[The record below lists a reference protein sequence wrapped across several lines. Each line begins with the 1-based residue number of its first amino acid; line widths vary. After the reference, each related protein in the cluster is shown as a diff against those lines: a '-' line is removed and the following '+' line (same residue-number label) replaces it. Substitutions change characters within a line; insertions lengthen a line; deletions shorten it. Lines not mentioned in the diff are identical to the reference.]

1 MKMLEK
7 SFGRHLRRSLNENDY
22 RIKFI
27 SLYMM
32 AILMSGMSAEA
43 ANPFFSSYK
52 TPHQTL
58 PFDKVKI
65 EHFMPAFEKAFA
77 LEDAE
82 IDKIAGNE
90 AAPTFE
96 NTILAMEHSGSLLHD
111 VSAVFYTLCGSE
123 NNDELM
129 ALGSK
134 VATMQTEHANKIS
147 LNEALFARIKTI
159 YDNRENLSLAQDQKK
174 LVEDTYESFMLSGA
188 ALQGADREKYREL
201 SVKLSN
207 LDETFSQNTLKATD
221 QYVKYITDKSLLK
234 GLPEDI
240 LTAAGEKAKEKGKE
254 GWAFDLSAPS
264 FSPFMKYAENRAL
277 REELYRAKSTLA
289 TSGEFN
295 NCEIVRDI
303 VNIRRQI
310 AVLMGKTTYAD
321 FALRRRMAEK
331 PEAVYGLLD
340 KLADAYM
347 PVAKSEV
354 AAVQGFAIGMEGKN
368 IKLEPWDW
376 SYYSE
381 KLKSAQYDINDELL
395 RPYFKLENV
404 QKGVFGLATK
414 LYGITFK
421 KNPKIPTWN
430 KEVEAWEVFD
440 KDGRYLAVLYI
451 DFFPRQGKRAGAW
464 MSDINEQYRFNG
476 KDYRP
481 QVSIT
486 TNFTKAT
493 ESKPSLLTFD
503 ELTTF
508 LHEFGHSLHG
518 IFSDVNYRS
527 QAGTNVYR
535 DFVELPSQVM
545 ENWASE
551 KEFLDGFAIH
561 YQTGEK
567 IPYELVQKIKVAENF
582 NVAYACMRQLSF
594 GYLDMGWH
602 TLTTDFKGDLFEFE
616 RKAWAK
622 AIVLPQPKDCLTS
635 TSFSHIFSG
644 GYAAGYYSYKW
655 AEVLD
660 ADAYAYLTR
669 NKIFDTETAASFRE
683 NILSKG
689 GTEPPMQLYKRFRGQ
704 EPGIDALLKR
714 NGIIK

>member
-1 MKMLEK
+1 MHHPIRPLTK
-7 SFGRHLRRSLNENDY
+7 NDY
-22 RIKFI
+22 RMKFI
-27 SLYMM
+27 GLYMM
-32 AILMSGMSAEA
+32 TILMSGMSMEA

-52 TPHQTL
+52 TPHQTF
-58 PFDKVKI
+58 PFDKIKI

-82 IDKIAGNE
+82 INKIAENKE
-90 AAPTFE
+90 APTFE

-111 VSAVFYTLCGSE
+111 VSAVFYTLSGSE

-129 ALGSK
+129 ALSSK

-147 LNEALFARIKTI
+147 LNEALFTRIKTI
-159 YDNRENLSLAQDQKK
+159 YDNRETYSLAQDQKK

-188 ALQGADREKYREL
+188 ALQGAAREKYREL
-201 SVKLSN
+201 SVKLSS
-207 LDETFSQNTLKATD
+207 LEETFFQNSLKATD

-234 GLPEDI
+234 GLPEDL

-264 FSPFMKYAENRAL
+264 YFPFLKYAENRAL
-277 REELYRAKSTLA
+277 REELYRAKNTLA
-289 TSGEFN
+289 SSGEFN

-303 VNIRRQI
+303 ANIRRQI
-310 AVLMGKTTYAD
+310 ASLMGKSTYAD
-321 FALRRRMAEK
+321 FALRLRMAEN

-347 PVAKSEV
+347 PVAKTEV
-354 AAVQGFAIGMEGKN
+354 AAVQGFAIGFEGKK
-368 IKLEPWDW
+368 ITLEPWDW

-381 KLKSAQYDINDELL
+381 KLKSIQFDINDEML

-430 KEVEAWEVFD
+430 KDVEAWEVFD
-440 KDGRYLAVLYI
+440 KDGSYLAVLYT
-451 DFFPRQGKRAGAW
+451 DFHPRQGKRAGAW
-464 MSDINEQYRFNG
+464 MSDINEQYRLNG
-476 KDYRP
+476 KDHRP
-481 QVSIT
+481 HIGIT
-486 TNFTKAT
+486 MNFTKAT

-503 ELTTF
+503 EVTTF

-545 ENWASE
+545 ENWAYE

-561 YQTGEK
+561 YQTSEK
-567 IPYELVQKIKVAENF
+567 IPYELVQKNKAAENF
-582 NVAYACMRQLSF
+582 NIAYACMRQLSF

-602 TLTTDFKGDLFEFE
+602 TLTMDFNGDLFEFE
-616 RKAWAK
+616 RKSWTK
-622 AIVLPQPKDCLTS
+622 STVLPQPKDCLVS
-635 TSFSHIFSG
+635 TTFSHIFSG

-669 NKIFDTETAASFRE
+669 NKIFDTEAAASFRE
-683 NILSKG
+683 NVLSRG